1 MLPLAFGFSPPDIAI
16 ILVLAL
22 IVFGPKKLPEVGK
35 QLGQAL
41 KEMRKITDELTGAVH
56 SVNSEVES
64 VYKPVLSPPTEYG
77 NPYNGTSSATVE
89 KAALRKSYDQDP
101 DDLMAPAVH
110 SMPGPETPNETIEI
124 TSASAASHRAISDHA
139 ASEHTALEHMASDS
153 ADTKGH

>member
-41 KEMRKITDELTGAVH
+41 REMRKITDELTGAVH

-64 VYKPVLSPPTEYG
+64 VYKPVLSPPHEYG
-77 NPYNGTSSATVE
+77 NPYSGTSSVTVE
-89 KAALRKSYDQDP
+89 KAVTRKAYDQDP

-110 SMPGPETPNETIEI
+110 SISQPETERAAKEEI
-124 TSASAASHRAISDHA
+124 LSESAASSSI
-139 ASEHTALEHMASDS
+139 ASDS
-153 ADTKGH
+153 ADRKGH